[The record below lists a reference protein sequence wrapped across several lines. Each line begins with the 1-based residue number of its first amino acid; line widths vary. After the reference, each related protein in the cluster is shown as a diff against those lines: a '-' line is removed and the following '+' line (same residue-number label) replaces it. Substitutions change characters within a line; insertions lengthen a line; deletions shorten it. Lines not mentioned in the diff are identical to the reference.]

1 MHEHGQNG
9 DQQSLLDLSELMR
22 AFGVEQWTNLGV
34 LETVHEGDAL
44 QMLVEIEGKRYVLRE
59 RPEGLSAQEGG
70 HHYAFQRYLIAQGIP
85 FAPWRETLSGE
96 PYALLGEDA
105 FELQAW
111 NEGELFATTNARAQ
125 NWISAAGEML
135 GRLHQASL
143 HYPGSQYRW
152 PSEVQAGGLTQGW
165 LNFARGQAEQCEI
178 YAVAAALSN
187 LVDAWEAAL
196 PAAMMAIGSG
206 RGLPEMH
213 IHGDYSPLNLRFT
226 SSGVSQV
233 LGLEA
238 SRWEKRL
245 LEVAYG
251 VFSFSGLRWQPQES
265 LTRPLVKRGLDPVR
279 ASLFLRGY
287 ASIYRPVPGE
297 AELLVDALTLIAPI
311 ITANGPLEDL
321 FYGAASVQDLPLED
335 VLERLAWATA
345 LPTWLA
351 RVRRSFAEMWNL

>member
-1 MHEHGQNG
+1 
-9 DQQSLLDLSELMR
+9 
-22 AFGVEQWTNLGV
+22 
-34 LETVHEGDAL
+34 
-44 QMLVEIEGKRYVLRE
+44 VLRE
-59 RPEGLSAQEGG
+59 RPEGLLTQEGG
-70 HHYAFQRYLIAQGIP
+70 HHYAFQRYLIGRGIP
-85 FAPWRETLSGE
+85 IAAWRETPRGE

-105 FELQAW
+105 FELQEW
-111 NEGELFATTNARAQ
+111 IEGEPFATTDARAQ

-135 GRLHQASL
+135 GRIHQASQ
-143 HYPGSQYRW
+143 HYPGPQYRW

-165 LNFARGQAEQCEI
+165 LNFAHGQAEQCEV
-178 YAVAAALSN
+178 YAIAAALSN

-206 RGLPEMH
+206 RNLPEMH
-213 IHGDYSPLNLRFT
+213 IHGDYSALNLRFT

-251 VFSFSGLRWQPQES
+251 VFYFAGLRWLPQET
-265 LTRPLVKRGLDPVR
+265 LTRPLVKRGLDPIR
-279 ASLFLRGY
+279 AGLFLRGY
-287 ASIYRPVPGE
+287 ASVSRPVPGE

-321 FYGAASVQDLPLED
+321 FYGSAHTPDLPLED
-335 VLERLAWATA
+335 VLERLAWAAA
-345 LPTWLA
+345 LPAWLA
-351 RVRRSFAEMWNL
+351 RVRRSFAEMWSQ